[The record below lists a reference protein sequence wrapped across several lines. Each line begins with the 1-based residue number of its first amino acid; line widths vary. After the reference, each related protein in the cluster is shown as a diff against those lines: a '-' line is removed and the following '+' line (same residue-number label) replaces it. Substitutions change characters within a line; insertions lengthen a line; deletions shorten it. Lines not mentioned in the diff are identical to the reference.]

1 MKEDDTMS
9 KFEQVH
15 KIQKQYRRGLRS
27 YSDAIKGIKQV
38 FYTSIG
44 EITEEYA
51 DWLLNDYI
59 FN

>member
-1 MKEDDTMS
+1 MS

-38 FYTSIG
+38 FYTS
-44 EITEEYA
+44 TDEYA
-51 DWLLNDYI
+51 NWLLNDYI

>member
-1 MKEDDTMS
+1 MS